1 MKAKQKGFTLIELLV
16 VIAIIGILAS
26 MLLPTLA
33 KAKKKANRL
42 KCANNLGQV
51 GKAYNGAADEHD
63 GAYPWLMT
71 AENGNA
77 AYRSMGTRID
87 YWGHDLMTGV
97 EGKNG
102 QTKWYTNPITGKRA
116 RYKLGTDVPANG
128 GSNWD
133 NPNWG
138 WSRAIERVWTL
149 PAVAN
154 GLGTVKSLGSP
165 SDPRV
170 KRIND
175 RELRETAGSVQG
187 GWAKDIQN
195 GNRKRNN
202 MKYNGECLQFHVDR
216 KAQSYGVCLGGDPL
230 LPETILSFTR
240 NVSADAYHLNGKSA
254 AVDKRTQG
262 SGDSAGS
269 VRVRYWSG
277 AYQNFQDVGNWEW
290 AAFDFRHASSGKWGV
305 ENTDVGQAKNWKL
318 ENRGAPGDYRA
329 HYSMSGLDQGQG
341 NFVKSDGSAVQG
353 GDTDLQEAVKAHADA
368 DGGHLSQ
375 GTTAA
380 IRPSTL

>member
-1 MKAKQKGFTLIELLV
+1 MKAQQKGFTLIELLV

-42 KCANNLGQV
+42 KCANNLGQI
-51 GKAYNGAADEHD
+51 GKAYQSAADENE
-63 GAYPWLMT
+63 GAFPWLMT
-71 AENGNA
+71 AEAGNA

-87 YWGHDLMTGV
+87 YYGHDLISGV
-97 EGKNG
+97 HGRKN
-102 QTKWYTNPITGKRA
+102 QRKDYTNPLTGKRTKQ
-116 RYKLGTDVPANG
+116 RLGTEIPSNG
-128 GSNWD
+128 GNNWD
-133 NPNWG
+133 DANWSWG
-138 WSRAIERVWTL
+138 RHISRVWTL
-149 PAVAN
+149 PGLRN
-154 GLGTVKSLGSP
+154 SLGTVKSLGSP

-175 RELRETAGSVQG
+175 RELRETAGSVPG

-195 GNRKRNN
+195 NNRRRNG
-202 MKYNGECLQFHVDR
+202 MKYPNGTEVLQFDVDR

-240 NVSADAYHLNGKSA
+240 NVSADAYHLNGKAA
-254 AVDKRTQG
+254 AVDSRTT
-262 SGDSAGS
+262 GDGK
-269 VRVRYWSG
+269 VVTRYFSG
-277 AYQNFQDVGNWEW
+277 AYQNLQDVGNWEW

-305 ENTDVGQAKNWKL
+305 ENTEVGQAKNWKL
-318 ENRGAPGDYRA
+318 QNRGAPGDYRA

-368 DGGHLSQ
+368 EGGHLSQ

>member
-63 GAYPWLMT
+63 GAFPWLMT
-71 AENGNA
+71 VENGNA
-77 AYRSMGTRID
+77 AYRSMGTRVD

-97 EGKNG
+97 TGKNG

-116 RYKLGTDVPANG
+116 RYKLGTDIPANAG
-128 GSNWD
+128 NNWD
-133 NPNWG
+133 NPSWG

-149 PAVAN
+149 PAIAN

-175 RELRETAGSVQG
+175 REIRETAGSVPG
-187 GWAKDIQN
+187 GWAKDLGSN
-195 GNRKRNN
+195 KNRSGI
-202 MKYNGECLQFHVDR
+202 KYSTVGNGECLQFHVDR

-240 NVSADAYHLNGKSA
+240 NVSADAYHLNGKAA
-254 AVDKRTQG
+254 AVDKRTVNG
-262 SGDSAGS
+262 AT
-269 VRVRYWSG
+269 RTRFWSG
-277 AYQNFQDVGNWEW
+277 ATQNLQDVGNWEW
-290 AAFDFRHASSGKWGV
+290 AAFDLRHASSG
-305 ENTDVGQAKNWKL
+305 A
-318 ENRGAPGDYRA
+318 YRA

-353 GDTDLQEAVKAHADA
+353 GDTDLQEAVKAHADSS
-368 DGGHLSQ
+368 GGHLSQ
-375 GTTAA
+375 QTTGAL
-380 IRPSTL
+380 RPSTL